1 MCTIHSQARAMR
13 YAASTPPPQV
23 TTPPPSASGR
33 TASTLEAAD
42 SAAEANTAETVA
54 TSGDAAS
61 QTVSPQAS
69 DAFEETEAA
78 GGRRAST
85 IPLVVA
91 LLRGP
96 LQVHGIPSATDIAA
110 ATAAA
115 TAAAAAVAADSHV
128 VAAQALVTKTATL
141 VADAARVAQDAQ
153 SVSSGTTAS
162 GNDPSPVMRAAREA
176 ADEAAAELK
185 SATALAN
192 ETHRAHELAAHADAL
207 RRLRQQRLGFQM
219 AASSTWWLFI
229 GFTTAMVRG
238 VLLGGEGT
246 ALNDTHHRRI
256 AATRPAAQV
265 VAATVD
271 VDASVQRLARHAMRA
286 TRAVSPP
293 ESRRAAERPP
303 HGRQAGLSAAR
314 KASPATQT
322 QAPSVPSWR
331 SALESSREAVPL
343 GAGVSWSR

>member
-1 MCTIHSQARAMR
+1 MR

-23 TTPPPSASGR
+23 ATPPPSASGK
-33 TASTLEAAD
+33 TASTQEAAD
-42 SAAEANTAETVA
+42 SVSEATAESVA
-54 TSGDAAS
+54 KSGDATS

-69 DAFEETEAA
+69 DAFEETDAA
-78 GGRRAST
+78 ERRRAFT

-91 LLRGP
+91 FLRGP
-96 LQVHGIPSATDIAA
+96 LQVHGIPSAADIAA

-115 TAAAAAVAADSHV
+115 RAAAAAVAADSHV

-192 ETHRAHELAAHADAL
+192 ETHRAHKLAAHADAL

-265 VAATVD
+265 VAATLD

-286 TRAVSPP
+286 TRAVSSPAN
-293 ESRRAAERPP
+293 RRAVDRPP
-303 HGRQAGLSAAR
+303 PGRQAGLSAAR
-314 KASPATQT
+314 KASAATQT